1 MNVLLNRLNITK
13 EILILTAVLMV
24 VPFLLSNEFHYE
36 LAIISMLNAMICL
49 GLNLLMG
56 YAGQVSLGHGAF
68 AGLGAYISAVLT
80 TNYEMTPL
88 LAIFISLVIMGVFAF
103 LISKP
108 ILKLSGH
115 YLAMA
120 TLGIGIIINIAL
132 NSEDELTG
140 GADGMSVDSFIV
152 FGFEFVE
159 SIHWYILVAVLLVF
173 FVWMFENILKSP
185 FGRLLRSIHDS
196 EKAADCVG
204 VDVSHYK
211 SVVFTISVVVATVAG
226 SFYAFFAGFISPEE
240 ASFGHSIE
248 LVVMVVLGGLGRLY
262 GAVIGAA
269 ILTVLP
275 QLLASFEE
283 YETLVFGLIIMLIMI
298 FMPKGI
304 ASVWDKIVKKESS
317 NA

>member
-1 MNVLLNRLNITK
+1 MNLVQRFNITK
-13 EILILTAVLMV
+13 EILILTGILIV
-24 VPFLLSNEFHYE
+24 VPFLLQNEFHFE
-36 LAIISMLNAMICL
+36 LAILAMLNAMICI

-68 AGLGAYISAVLT
+68 AGLGAYISAILT
-80 TNYEMTPL
+80 TNYEMEPL
-88 LAIFISLVIMGVFAF
+88 LAISVAIVIMAVFAF

-108 ILKLSGH
+108 ILNLSGH

-132 NSEDELTG
+132 NSEDKLTG
-140 GADGMSVDSFIV
+140 GADGMSVDSFRV
-152 FGFEFVE
+152 FGFEFYE
-159 SIHWYILVAVLLVF
+159 SMHWYILVAVLLVLI
-173 FVWMFENILKSP
+173 VWMFENIIKSP

-204 VDVSHYK
+204 IHVSHYK
-211 SVVFTISVVVATVAG
+211 SVVFTISVVIATIAG
-226 SFYAFFAGFISPEE
+226 SLYAFFSGFISPEE

-275 QLLASFEE
+275 QLLAAFED
-283 YETLVFGLIIMLIMI
+283 YETLVFGIIIMLVMI

-304 ASVWDKIVKKESS
+304 ASLWDKVVHAKESKD
-317 NA
+317 A